1 MNNYGQ
7 CDPRV
12 LRLFDGKSIH
22 DTAKTEHTGP
32 RGEAWGF
39 IPGTDRLVFH
49 KTNKIIIPGAEFT
62 ARKHFQLTGEPVTP
76 TYNSKLNLEHTVV
89 HTANDPDS
97 FTWLFAVG
105 TDGCGTENSQV
116 FDVDYKKWIMT
127 DALVPFRY
135 PLSTNDIGSALR
147 ANYFGRKTIGD
158 RIAYYFKA
166 FDTSPTIVM
175 QYLDGTP
182 IDATIYDSS
191 KTDEAETYVEL
202 RLKTTM
208 DDCREFFVATSSIN
222 DARINTISLLTAW
235 PKTISETPEGGTAT
249 NYTYYQDIRPLT
261 KLNIPNEALID
272 LTKGLD
278 IVYHIYY

>member
-1 MNNYGQ
+1 MNITGQ

-22 DTAKTEHTGP
+22 DTSTIKRGGP

-49 KTNKIIIPGAEFT
+49 KSNKIIIPGAEFT
-62 ARKHFQLTGEPVTP
+62 ARKHFQLAGEPVTP
-76 TYNSKLNLEHTVV
+76 TYNSKLNLEQTVV
-89 HTANDPDS
+89 HTSNDPDS
-97 FTWLFAVG
+97 FTCLFAVG

-116 FDVDYKKWIMT
+116 FDVDYKKWIT
-127 DALVPFRY
+127 PDALVPFRY
-135 PLSTNDIGSALR
+135 PLTTNDIGAPMR
-147 ANYFGRKTIGD
+147 ANYFGRKTIDD

-166 FDTSPTIVM
+166 FDTTPTLVM

-182 IDATIYDSS
+182 IDTSIYDST
-191 KTDEAETYVEL
+191 KADEAETFVEL
-202 RLKTTM
+202 RLKITKE
-208 DDCREFFVATSSIN
+208 DCREFFVATSSIN

-235 PKTISETPEGGTAT
+235 PKAISEGST